1 MQDKLSK
8 KTDKVILV
16 YRAIEDE
23 KTLWVMV
30 QDHCFLMN

>member
-8 KTDKVILV
+8 KTEKVILI
-16 YRAIEDE
+16 YRTIEDE

-30 QDHCFLMN
+30 QDHCCSTN